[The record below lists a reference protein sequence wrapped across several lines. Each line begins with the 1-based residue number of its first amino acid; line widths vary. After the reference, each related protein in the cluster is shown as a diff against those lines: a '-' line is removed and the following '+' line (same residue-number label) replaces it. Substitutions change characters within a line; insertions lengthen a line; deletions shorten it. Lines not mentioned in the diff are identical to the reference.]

1 MVTYALIPLLPLVS
15 FIVVGLFQKWFRN
28 QAHLIC
34 VPMVFLSFALSLTAL
49 FDVAQGNTVNV
60 DFFEW
65 IPVGSFNPTFGV
77 MVDQLTASMLV
88 LVTLV
93 SSLVHLYTVGYM
105 HGDKGYD
112 RFFAYISLFTFS
124 MLVLVTSNNFLQL
137 FFGWEAVG
145 LCSYLLIVHWYE
157 RKASCNASLKA
168 FIQNRVGDFGFAI
181 GIFLIWV
188 TFDSVDY
195 QTVFAAVPEHLDESV
210 SFLGWEVNVMTMIA
224 LLLFVGA
231 VGKSAQFLLHS
242 WLPDAMEGPTPIS
255 ALIHA
260 ATMVTAGIF
269 MVSRCHPIF
278 NASEVAMMTV
288 AIVGGFTALF
298 GATIALTQN
307 DIKKVVAYSTMS
319 QLGYM
324 VMACGIGAYAAGM
337 FHLLTHG
344 VFKALLFLA
353 AGSVIHALA
362 GEQDI
367 RRMGQAKRHMPT
379 TYWTMLWGSL
389 ALAGIFPFAGFF
401 SKDEILWQAWNT
413 GMMGKGLWLVG
424 IIVAFMTA
432 FYTFRVFFLVF
443 YGADNMDHEVRHH
456 AHESPKVITIPL
468 VTLAIGSLLVGW
480 LGQPFWGKNPVHEY
494 MSPVF
499 QSAVSGTPALQA
511 HATPLPD
518 LVTAAFADD
527 DGHGAPAAP
536 EAALGAEAAVTPDA
550 VATPEVAMSAEAV
563 VTPGAVVTPEAA
575 VSAEAVVTPEAAAHP
590 VAAAAAHG
598 EEAGHGGHDKGAEF
612 ALMALSMLVA
622 VSGIWMAHRWY
633 GRPSQAPSRLAAAYQ
648 TLYQGSLN
656 KWYWDELY
664 DAIFTRPTLRL
675 ANRMWRVADD
685 IIIDKVLVDGV
696 AITTRITGEIL
707 KFFQTGRVQ
716 HYAMVMSLGIFVIVG
731 GFFLF

>member
-1 MVTYALIPLLPLVS
+1 MLIYYMIPLLPLAG
-15 FIVVGLFQKWFRN
+15 FLVVGLLQKWMRD
-28 QAHLIC
+28 QAHLVC
-34 VPMVFLSFALSLTAL
+34 VPLVFISCFLSLYVFY
-49 FDVAQGNTVNV
+49 DVAQGHTVYT
-60 DFFEW
+60 DIYDW
-65 IPVGSFNPTFGV
+65 IPSGAFDIKVGL

-124 MLVLVTSNNFLQL
+124 MLVLVMGNNFLQL
-137 FFGWEAVG
+137 FFGWEMVG

-157 RKASCNASLKA
+157 RKASCNASFKA

-188 TFDSVDY
+188 TVGSLDY
-195 QTVFAAVPEHLDESV
+195 NTVFATIGNHTGETISL
-210 SFLGWEVNVMTMIA
+210 LGFEVNLITLTA
-224 LLLFVGA
+224 LMLFVGA

-278 NASEVAMMTV
+278 NLSETAMMTV
-288 AIVGGFTALF
+288 ALTGGFTALF

-324 VMACGIGAYAAGM
+324 VMACGIGAYVAGM

-353 AGSVIHALA
+353 AGSVIHALSA
-362 GEQDI
+362 EQDI
-367 RRMGQAKRHMPT
+367 RKMGQAKKYMPT

-401 SKDEILWQAWNT
+401 SKDEILWEAWNA
-413 GMMGKGLWLVG
+413 GGMGKGLWLIG

-443 YGADNMDHEVRHH
+443 YGEDNISEEAKSH
-456 AHESPKVITIPL
+456 AHESPISITAPL
-468 VTLAIGSLLVGW
+468 VTLALASLLVGW
-480 LGQPFWGKNPVHEY
+480 LGNPLFGTNYVHEFL
-494 MSPVF
+494 SPVF
-499 QSAVSGTPALQA
+499 NGPNSHVMEMHASSGGGLIAEA
-511 HATPLPD
+511 HA
-518 LVTAAFADD
+518 ADP
-527 DGHGAPAAP
+527 H
-536 EAALGAEAAVTPDA
+536 
-550 VATPEVAMSAEAV
+550 
-563 VTPGAVVTPEAA
+563 
-575 VSAEAVVTPEAAAHP
+575 
-590 VAAAAAHG
+590 AAAAAG
-598 EEAGHGGHDKGAEF
+598 GHGTPAMAADGDHGGGHNKGTEIM
-612 ALMALSMLVA
+612 LMLFSLLVA
-622 VSGIWMAHRWY
+622 GSGIYMAYLWY
-633 GRPSQAPSRLAAAYQ
+633 HKKNEAPSRLAVAYAG
-648 TLYQGSLN
+648 LHKASLN

-664 DAIFTRPTLRL
+664 DAVFVKPTVRFADRL
-675 ANRMWRVADD
+675 WRIADE
-685 IIIDKVLVDGV
+685 IVIDKVMVDGV
-696 AITTRITGEIL
+696 AITTRIIGEIL

-716 HYAMVMSLGIFVIVG
+716 HYAMIMSLGIFVIIS
-731 GFFLF
+731 GFFLL

>member
-1 MVTYALIPLLPLVS
+1 MLLYVLIPLLPFAGFL
-15 FIVVGLFQKWFRN
+15 IAGLFQRWMRDRT
-28 QAHLIC
+28 HWVC
-34 VPMVFLSFALSLTAL
+34 VPLVFASLALSLKAF
-49 FDVAQGNTVNV
+49 FDVAQGHTVNANLYT
-60 DFFEW
+60 W
-65 IPVGSFNPTFGV
+65 IPSGSFQVSVGI
-77 MVDQLTASMLV
+77 MVDALTASMLV

-124 MLVLVTSNNFLQL
+124 MLVLVLSNNFLQL
-137 FFGWEAVG
+137 FFGWEMVG

-157 RKASCNASLKA
+157 RPTATAASFKA
-168 FIQNRVGDFGFAI
+168 FIQNRVGDFGFAL
-181 GIFLIWV
+181 GILLIWV
-188 TFDSVDY
+188 TTGSVDY
-195 QTVFAAVPEHLDESV
+195 QTVFAAIAGHTGETV
-210 SFLGWEVNVMTMIA
+210 SFLGMDVNLVTMIA

-269 MVSRCHPIF
+269 MVSRCHPIY
-278 NASEVAMMTV
+278 NLSESAMMTV
-288 AIVGGFTALF
+288 AVVGAFTAFF

-324 VMACGIGAYAAGM
+324 VMACGVGAYTAGM

-353 AGSVIHALA
+353 AGSVIHALSA
-362 GEQDI
+362 EQDI
-367 RRMGQAKRHMPT
+367 RKMGQVKRYMPT

-401 SKDEILWQAWNT
+401 SKDEILWQSFSAGT
-413 GMMGKGLWLVG
+413 FGKGLWLVG
-424 IIVAFMTA
+424 VIVAFMTA

-443 YGADNMDHEVRHH
+443 HGGDNVEEEAKHH

-468 VTLAIGSLLVGW
+468 VTLAVGALLVGW
-480 LGQPFWGKNPVHEY
+480 LGNPLFGTNYVHEFLG
-494 MSPVF
+494 PVF
-499 QSAVSGTPALQA
+499 TSEVSHVPAI
-511 HATPLPD
+511 
-518 LVTAAFADD
+518 
-527 DGHGAPAAP
+527 GP
-536 EAALGAEAAVTPDA
+536 EAHGTGLVPEALAAEGGMAGEHGEGMAGEHGEGAMAGEHAEGHNKGLEVFMMLLSLA
-550 VATPEVAMSAEAV
+550 VA
-563 VTPGAVVTPEAA
+563 GA
-575 VSAEAVVTPEAAAHP
+575 
-590 VAAAAAHG
+590 
-598 EEAGHGGHDKGAEF
+598 
-612 ALMALSMLVA
+612 
-622 VSGIWMAHRWY
+622 GIWMAYRWY
-633 GRPSQAPSRLAAAYQ
+633 YRPNEAPGKLATAYRG
-648 TLYQGSLN
+648 LYQGSLN

-664 DAIFTRPTLRL
+664 DAVFTRPTLRFADRL
-675 ANRMWRVADD
+675 WRIADE
-685 IIIDKVLVDGV
+685 IVIDKVLVDGV
-696 AITTRITGEIL
+696 GITTKIGGEIL

-716 HYAMVMSLGIFVIVG
+716 HYAMVMSIGIFFIVG